1 MLLVV
6 FQQGVGP
13 PAGPPVI
20 TSQPQSITIVL
31 GTSGVLSVTANGAT
45 SYQWYIGASG
55 DTANPVVG
63 EISSAITVSP
73 VIRTLYWVRVTNAS
87 GSVDS
92 NDATVTITGL
102 TQPGVKKHK
111 PKFIRI
117 RLSELDDKE
126 RKTNAEF
133 IKSFLALP
141 ETQEEAKEPTIRV
154 GKKTP
159 DQIRAET
166 LLLEAMRIEREDEIR
181 TIRENNEI
189 VALILMMNG

>member
-6 FQQGVGP
+6 FQESGGP
-13 PAGPPVI
+13 PPGPPFI

-63 EISSAITVSP
+63 ETSSSITVSP
-73 VIRTLYWVRVTNAS
+73 ILNTLYWVRVSNVS
-87 GSVDS
+87 GDTDS
-92 NDATVTITGL
+92 NDATVTVISGVV
-102 TQPGVKKHK
+102 PGVGKKK
-111 PKFIRI
+111 PRFIRI

-141 ETQEEAKEPTIRV
+141 EVEEAKERTITV

-189 VALILMMNG
+189 IALILMMNG